1 MAVPRLRVGLK
12 LEIWRED
19 SALTW
24 VTRIEEVNA
33 ESFAVSSIFAGA
45 DVHVL
50 RPDEQVKCM
59 FTDKETQAQYGFTAN
74 VIRREMKSV
83 PLYYL
88 SHPTGFVRIQRRA
101 FVRLPVLIPQLFRT
115 TGESE
120 WHKGY
125 LLDLSGGGARIS
137 HRFALSVGQEVQL
150 QFTLRKEDG
159 PLLVRGRVARVER
172 ADGIGPTTFH
182 SGIRFEALPE
192 ATQDLIVGY
201 VFERML
207 SGRRKLEV

>member
-1 MAVPRLRVGLK
+1 MAGLRLRVGLK

-19 SALTW
+19 SAITW
-24 VTRIEEVNA
+24 ITRIEEVNA

-45 DVHVL
+45 EVHVL
-50 RPDEQVKCM
+50 RPDEQVKCLL
-59 FTDKETQAQYGFTAN
+59 TDKETQAQYGFIAN
-74 VIRREMKSV
+74 VIRREMKGV

-88 SHPTGFVRIQRRA
+88 TNPKEVIRIQRRA

-115 TGESE
+115 SGETE

-137 HRFALSVGQEVQL
+137 HKFPLSLGQQVQL
-150 QFTLRKEDG
+150 QFTMRKEDG
-159 PLLVRGRVARVER
+159 PLLVQGRVTRIER
-172 ADGIGPTTFH
+172 ADGVGPATYH
-182 SGIRFEALPE
+182 SGIRFDALPE
-192 ATQDLIVGY
+192 PTQDLIVGY

-207 SGRRKLEV
+207 SGRRK

>member
-24 VTRIEEVNA
+24 VTRIEEVYA

-45 DVHVL
+45 EVHVL

-59 FTDKETQAQYGFTAN
+59 FTDKETQAQYGFTSS

-88 SHPTGFVRIQRRA
+88 SHPEGFVRIQRRA

-115 TGESE
+115 TGENE

-137 HRFALSVGQEVQL
+137 HRFPLSAGQEVQL

-159 PLLVRGRVARVER
+159 PLLVRGRVARVEQ
-172 ADGIGPTTFH
+172 ADGIGATTYH
-182 SGIRFEALPE
+182 SGIHFEALPE

-201 VFERML
+201 VFARML